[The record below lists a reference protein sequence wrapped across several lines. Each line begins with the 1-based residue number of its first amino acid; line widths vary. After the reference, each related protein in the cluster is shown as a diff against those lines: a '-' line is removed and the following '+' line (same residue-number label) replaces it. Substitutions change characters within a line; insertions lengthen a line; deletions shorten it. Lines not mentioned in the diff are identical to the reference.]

1 MNQPAPGRDQAVV
14 EFLRTS
20 RELLAAQRDVM
31 LGYLGTAPPAAPA
44 PAPVAPVLLPP
55 AEVSVVSAPAA
66 APAPGE
72 PAPETAVSDVLGTVI
87 GAISERTGY
96 PAEMIDADLDL
107 EADLSIDSIKRTEIA
122 GSLLGK
128 LGLTGRVHD
137 DAQDQLSRDRTA
149 SALAARLRKWLE
161 PAAPVT
167 VTPVPVEAP
176 AGRAPGRY
184 LLGRVPAPL
193 GTPDLTR
200 VVGRSVV
207 VSFEPGQEELAES
220 VQAVFAEAGA
230 TPADEGKADS
240 AEVVVVLNPLS
251 DAEEPVAAQV
261 FGLIKA
267 AEGTVVVVA
276 RPGAGHTAGLRGLL
290 RAAARERSEP
300 TRLVELESTVDL
312 ARIVLEEVIAEG
324 PAAVRYDT
332 AGRATFEPSAGSLGS
347 IAYAGAGPDGGETKA
362 LGLGADSVL
371 LLIGGARG
379 ITARA
384 AIALAASG
392 CRIELAGRTPWPAE
406 PGDED
411 LPGDAQGM
419 RSVLAAR
426 GGSLVDIERRVRT
439 VLAQRE
445 IARTLDEIGKAG
457 GTAAYRSL
465 DVRDGAA
472 VRQVVKDLHT
482 RYGRIDGVVHAA
494 GVIDDK
500 LMADKDEHSFRTVYG
515 TKVDGAR
522 ALLDALEHFGV
533 RPGFVT
539 FFGSIAAVLGNR
551 GQTDYAAANDAL
563 ETLGAQWADRTGCRA
578 LTVHWG
584 PWAPSDDHAGMVSPE
599 LAREYERREV
609 ALIDPDEGTAALLRE
624 LAYGPADVRSVL
636 YTASLW

>member
-1 MNQPAPGRDQAVV
+1 
-14 EFLRTS
+14 
-20 RELLAAQRDVM
+20 
-31 LGYLGTAPPAAPA
+31 
-44 PAPVAPVLLPP
+44 
-55 AEVSVVSAPAA
+55 
-66 APAPGE
+66 
-72 PAPETAVSDVLGTVI
+72 
-87 GAISERTGY
+87 
-96 PAEMIDADLDL
+96 
-107 EADLSIDSIKRTEIA
+107 
-122 GSLLGK
+122 
-128 LGLTGRVHD
+128 
-137 DAQDQLSRDRTA
+137 
-149 SALAARLRKWLE
+149 
-161 PAAPVT
+161 
-167 VTPVPVEAP
+167 
-176 AGRAPGRY
+176 
-184 LLGRVPAPL
+184 
-193 GTPDLTR
+193 
-200 VVGRSVV
+200 
-207 VSFEPGQEELAES
+207 
-220 VQAVFAEAGA
+220 
-230 TPADEGKADS
+230 
-240 AEVVVVLNPLS
+240 
-251 DAEEPVAAQV
+251 
-261 FGLIKA
+261 
-267 AEGTVVVVA
+267 
-276 RPGAGHTAGLRGLL
+276 
-290 RAAARERSEP
+290 
-300 TRLVELESTVDL
+300 
-312 ARIVLEEVIAEG
+312 VLEEVIAEG

-419 RSVLAAR
+419 RSALAAR

-609 ALIDPDEGTAALLRE
+609 ALIDPEEGTAALLRE